1 MMIDGRGGGG
11 GRHIRVDGPAKKA
24 GGERRGGK
32 RREKVGERAREGE

>member
-11 GRHIRVDGPAKKA
+11 GRHISVDGPAKKA
-24 GGERRGGK
+24 GGEE